1 MIRTIN
7 LTTNVPVDR
16 RVSIVFPKDV
26 PIGPVEIEVKVATGE
41 ERLHTFGEL
50 ARSEFFGMWRDRK
63 DIRDSVK
70 FARQLRKKAW
80 KRSR

>member
-7 LTTNVPVDR
+7 LTATVPADR
-16 RVSIVFPKDV
+16 KGSIVFPTDV
-26 PIGPVEIEVKVATGE
+26 PVGPVEIEVKVATRE
-41 ERLHTFGEL
+41 ERLHTLGEL

-63 DIRDSVK
+63 DIRDSVT

-80 KRSR
+80 KRSK